1 MRNAR
6 LARASLC
13 GAVVAAASLWAL
25 LGAMQTSAQNPYPP
39 PAPPAGSPTA
49 KAASV
54 VITGMSTSAYSFQ
67 PRTLKVRA
75 GARVTWA
82 WQSNAP
88 HNVTFGKLGKHSM
101 TGQTETFKLRFKHAG
116 IFHYF
121 CSVHGF
127 TGKIVVH
134 K

>member
-1 MRNAR
+1 
-6 LARASLC
+6 
-13 GAVVAAASLWAL
+13 
-25 LGAMQTSAQNPYPP
+25 MQTSAQSAYPT

-49 KAASV
+49 NAASV
-54 VITGMSTSAYSFQ
+54 VITGMTTSDYSFQ
-67 PRTLKVRA
+67 PRTLKVKA

-88 HNVTFGKLGKHSM
+88 HNVTFSKLGKQSM
-101 TGQTETFKLRFKHAG
+101 TGQSETFKLRFKHTG

>member
-6 LARASLC
+6 LSRAGLF
-13 GAVVAAASLWAL
+13 GAVVASASLWAL
-25 LGAMQTSAQNPYPP
+25 LGAMHTSAQYPYPP
-39 PAPPAGSPTA
+39 TAPPPGSPTA

-54 VITGMSTSAYSFQ
+54 AITGMSTSDYSFQ
-67 PRTLKVRA
+67 SQTLKVKA

-88 HNVTFGKLGKHSM
+88 HNVTFGKLGKHSL
-101 TGQTETFKLRFKHAG
+101 TGPAETFKLRFKHAG

-127 TGKIVVH
+127 TGKIVV
-134 K
+134 

>member
-1 MRNAR
+1 
-6 LARASLC
+6 
-13 GAVVAAASLWAL
+13 
-25 LGAMQTSAQNPYPP
+25 MQTSAQYPS
-39 PAPPAGSPTA
+39 PAPPPGSPTA

-54 VITGMSTSAYSFQ
+54 VITGMSTSDYSFQ
-67 PRTLKVRA
+67 PRTLKIKA
-75 GARVTWA
+75 GKRVTWA

-101 TGQTETFKLRFKHAG
+101 TGQIETFKLRFKHAG

>member
-6 LARASLC
+6 LARAGLC

-25 LGAMQTSAQNPYPP
+25 LGAMQTSAQIAYPP
-39 PAPPAGSPTA
+39 SPPPTGSPAP
-49 KAASV
+49 KASV
-54 VITGMSTSAYSFQ
+54 GITGTSTSDYNFQ
-67 PRTLKVRA
+67 PPTLKVKA

-88 HNVTFGKLGKHSM
+88 HNVTFSKLGKQSM
-101 TGQTETFKLRFKHAG
+101 TGQTETFKLRFRHAG
-116 IFHYF
+116 IFHYY

-127 TGKIVVH
+127 TGKIVVR